1 LVEYI
6 YQETGVSG
14 RDIDDVR
21 VLEDFSFVSVPSSK
35 AEIIIRKFDAK
46 KQN

>member
-1 LVEYI
+1 VEYI

-21 VLEDFSFVSVPSSK
+21 VMEDFSFVTVPSAK
-35 AEIIIRKFDAK
+35 AEIIISKFKSQRQD
-46 KQN
+46 